1 MTIADEIREEI
12 TFNFIKGLWEDGKK
26 AEYIASVFKLPVRE
40 VEEIVRKIENTLK

>member
-26 AEYIASVFKLPVRE
+26 AEYIASVFKLPVQK
-40 VEEIVRKIENTLK
+40 VEEIIQKIKSSSN